1 MWFKKKKDADKD
13 KNKDKPRYINPG
25 FAPNRAEES
34 HFIRKFYKRRVRQR
48 WLLLLFFVLPPV
60 TLGAIVHFREFLFL
74 EGNWRD
80 PSVVTVVMLAML
92 FMAELAIIAISLVN
106 WRCPHCE
113 TMAPLRPH
121 PYQCKHCKAR
131 LRFSRRPVE
140 SDELEDDDAED
151 NDTGDEV
158 DTDHQPDR

>member
-1 MWFKKKKDADKD
+1 MWFKKKKDAD

-48 WLLLLFFVLPPV
+48 WLFLLFFVLPPA
-60 TLGAIVHFREFLFL
+60 TLGVIYHFRELLFL
-74 EGNWRD
+74 DGNWKD
-80 PSVVTVVMLAML
+80 PSVVTVVILAML

-131 LRFSRRPVE
+131 LRFSRLRE
-140 SDELEDDDAED
+140 NDDREDEDDADD
-151 NDTGDEV
+151 DDV
-158 DTDHQPDR
+158 DSDHHSDR